1 VVNNFPVL
9 VGWALA
15 DSTARPV
22 DLHHPAK
29 DRKLFGDH
37 FAQAIAKVVSA
48 YGTAADSELYGRAV
62 ADKLLPNIPN
72 GGSSAC

>member
-1 VVNNFPVL
+1 M
-9 VGWALA
+9 
-15 DSTARPV
+15 
-22 DLHHPAK
+22 DLHHPGK